1 MRAENLRFVIVP
13 GTRCQNPA
21 ECCFQGI
28 HKVPIA
34 PSESMGHS
42 IPILLQRDRFK
53 FIVQV
58 GNPSRLRGDLV
69 STAAN
74 SARRGY
80 PQGTIVQ
87 DDLRR
92 SNKQARK

>member
-1 MRAENLRFVIVP
+1 
-13 GTRCQNPA
+13 
-21 ECCFQGI
+21 
-28 HKVPIA
+28 
-34 PSESMGHS
+34 MGHS

-58 GNPSRLRGDLV
+58 GNPSRLRGYLV

-74 SARRGY
+74 GARRGY
-80 PQGTIVQ
+80 AQGTIVR

-92 SNKQARK
+92 SNKQASTHVVIDSQDQYSSGIVHWTLDPDIANKMSWDSL